1 MDSVQRRNTALNA
14 MGEGLF
20 GFKTNLVASA
30 TVLTVLLR
38 DYGASERL
46 IGAVSSI
53 ETAGA
58 LLPQLVGLYLFHSYR
73 HRRRRLILW
82 HIVVMLPILAVMAG
96 LTLDADRLDPGL
108 YRGSMLLCH
117 AYYWVAIGV
126 VNAAWSD
133 FIAGL
138 FPVTIRGTVMGLAM
152 SAASLAGAAGAL
164 TAGWLIRSFP
174 APQVFACL
182 YAAAWLIG
190 TISLCLWIPV
200 DDRVLNDLQE
210 PPAPSLPVL
219 ARHFAHS
226 LSDGNFRAF
235 LVTRVLAT
243 LGFCVTPFIALRFMA
258 PEGGCLSGSTIVSCG
273 AAMTLSFS
281 LASLF
286 LGPLGDR
293 SGHRLGILLGI
304 GMQLATLLVLLCL
317 PGLVGC
323 VLAYACTGVCNA
335 CGVVSGSNMILET
348 CPHGHRMAHISVGNL
363 LIGTP
368 MAFAAIL
375 AGLVAEK
382 SSLATVFVICL
393 GLSAMALAWCLCRV
407 REPRALPLRPSC

>member
-1 MDSVQRRNTALNA
+1 MDSVQRRNAALNA
-14 MGEGLF
+14 AGEGLF

-58 LLPQLVGLYLFHSYR
+58 LLPQLLGLYLFHSYR

-96 LTLDADRLDPGL
+96 LTLAADRIDPAL
-108 YRGSMLLCH
+108 YRWAMLFGH
-117 AYYWVAIGV
+117 GYYWFTIGI

-138 FPVTIRGTVMGLAM
+138 FPVAIRGTVMGLAM
-152 SAASLAGAAGAL
+152 FAAALAGAAGAL
-164 TAGWLIRSFP
+164 TAGWLIRAFP
-174 APQVFACL
+174 APLVFACL
-182 YAAAWLIG
+182 YAAAWVLG
-190 TISLCLWIPV
+190 TASLCLWIPV
-200 DDRVLNDLQE
+200 DDRILASLPE
-210 PPAPSLPVL
+210 PPAPSFGVL

-226 LSDGNFRAF
+226 LSDANFRAF
-235 LVTRVLAT
+235 VVTRILAT
-243 LGFCVTPFIALRFMA
+243 LGFCVTPFIALRYMA
-258 PEGGCLSGSTIVSCG
+258 PEGGSLRGSTVVSCG
-273 AAMTLSFS
+273 AAMTLGFS

-293 SGHRLGILLGI
+293 CGHRLGVLLGV
-304 GMQLATLLVLLCL
+304 GMQMVTLLVLLCI
-317 PGLVGC
+317 PGLTGC
-323 VLAYACTGVCNA
+323 ILAYAGTGVCNA
-335 CGVVSGSNMILET
+335 CGVVSSGNMIFET

-375 AGLVAEK
+375 AGLLAER
-382 SSLATVFVICL
+382 SSLSVVFALCL
-393 GLSAMALAWCLCRV
+393 GLSLAALIWCLVRV
-407 REPRALPLRPSC
+407 REPRALSLRPA